1 MYRKLNKQLREL
13 NGWLIVWR
21 YGTPLLIWLIKV
33 ADCNVGMLGS
43 SANLHYRNINWFS
56 LVLLAH
62 DGKYSWISFLTTHS
76 FHTAVFHFQS
86 ENNSPTCKLR
96 VALVKEKYL
105 LKKWE
110 KLWFSALNIL
120 YKGFYPVA
128 IGLLASKTQLRQL
141 RRNWEIFRDW
151 EILTQNLR
159 TKSPRILYFYI
170 NC

>member
-1 MYRKLNKQLREL
+1 MVDSLF
-13 NGWLIVWR
+13 WR

-43 SANLHYRNINWFS
+43 SANLRYRNGDGLS

-62 DGKYSWISFLTTHS
+62 SVKYSWISFLTTHT

-105 LKKWE
+105 L
-110 KLWFSALNIL
+110 
-120 YKGFYPVA
+120 
-128 IGLLASKTQLRQL
+128 
-141 RRNWEIFRDW
+141 
-151 EILTQNLR
+151 
-159 TKSPRILYFYI
+159 
-170 NC
+170 